1 MTDTPP
7 DDGWTPVMHEAAP
20 ETASVKVREHQ
31 REAPKPRA
39 QPEPEAAPAER
50 PTGAAMSLP
59 LALMLPQEVLS
70 RVDAVVG
77 NLQGAAKIMQ
87 DTAQSLDE
95 GMAVLAD
102 LSAKDEVE
110 DLRESMSAAH
120 TSLTDALAA
129 MGARHDAAAKQMV
142 DAVQGLAR
150 QVQALVGIVDA
161 NSKAV
166 AHVQSALL
174 APRRVV
180 LERDKDGFATAAV
193 SEPQTMQ

>member
-120 TSLTDALAA
+120 TSLADALAA
-129 MGARHDAAAKQMV
+129 MGARHDAAAKQMM

>member
-120 TSLTDALAA
+120 TSLADALAA

-150 QVQALVGIVDA
+150 QVQALVGVVDA

>member
-1 MTDTPP
+1 
-7 DDGWTPVMHEAAP
+7 
-20 ETASVKVREHQ
+20 
-31 REAPKPRA
+31 
-39 QPEPEAAPAER
+39 
-50 PTGAAMSLP
+50 MSLP

-70 RVDAVVG
+70 RVDGVV
-77 NLQGAAKIMQ
+77 NQLQGMAQTLK
-87 DTAQSLDE
+87 DTAQSVDE

-120 TSLTDALAA
+120 TGLADTLAA
-129 MGARHDAAAKQMV
+129 MGKQHDAAAKQMA
-142 DAVQGLAR
+142 DAVQSLAR
-150 QVQALVGIVDA
+150 QVQALVGVVEA
-161 NSKAV
+161 NSRAV

>member
-120 TSLTDALAA
+120 TSLADALAA

>member
-150 QVQALVGIVDA
+150 QVQALVGVVDA

>member
-1 MTDTPP
+1 MSETM
-7 DDGWTPVMHEAAP
+7 DDDWTPVMHEAAP
-20 ETASVKVREHQ
+20 SPGIKVREHQ

-120 TSLTDALAA
+120 TSLADALAA

-150 QVQALVGIVDA
+150 QVQALVGVVDA

>member
-1 MTDTPP
+1 
-7 DDGWTPVMHEAAP
+7 
-20 ETASVKVREHQ
+20 
-31 REAPKPRA
+31 
-39 QPEPEAAPAER
+39 
-50 PTGAAMSLP
+50 MSLP